1 MYEIFEHTADFG
13 LRIRAKDVE
22 SLFAEAGKAL
32 FSAIV
37 ANLETVRPVKEV
49 PFTVKGADHEELLHD
64 WLAELLFTFHVARMV
79 FADFTVQFGK
89 DGLTAVGRGEPI
101 DFLRHEIDTEIK
113 AITWHGFKLEHVED
127 GLQAEVIVDI

>member
-13 LRIRAKDVE
+13 LRIWAKDLE
-22 SLFAEAGKAL
+22 SLFAEAGTAL

-49 PFTVKGADHEELLHD
+49 LFTVKGTDYEELLHD

-79 FADFTVQFGK
+79 FADFTVQIK
-89 DGLTAVGRGEPI
+89 EDGLTAVGRGEPI

-113 AITWHGFKLEHVED
+113 AITWHGFKVEHVED
-127 GLQAEVIVDI
+127 GLQAEFIVDI